1 MDSVLT
7 LIDYD
12 LAQPEVE
19 GVLTLSD
26 LLRPPKM
33 KTSTWNS
40 PVSPPPLAMAA
51 VHRKASLQ
59 DQASAPSGT
68 STPIYLSTANRIST
82 PRQQRHCSSPA
93 SGYLGSKISFS
104 GRFINRI
111 RRASCDAILLKKDEN
126 HLSQNPPLQEEVN
139 KKNTTNQSIKKES
152 MSDDQGNHIRLFPE
166 TKRVASSETSHS
178 QSHALTDSFQ
188 LEWKKLKGFEP

>member
-12 LAQPEVE
+12 LEQPEVE

-26 LLRPPKM
+26 FDLDHPKDEDIHVEQPGEPA
-33 KTSTWNS
+33 
-40 PVSPPPLAMAA
+40 PVAMAA

-68 STPIYLSTANRIST
+68 STPIYLSTATEDAPKT
-82 PRQQRHCSSPA
+82 PRQQRHCSEPSI
-93 SGYLGSKISFS
+93 GYLGSKISFL
-104 GRFINRI
+104 RAFYQKRI

-126 HLSQNPPLQEEVN
+126 HLSQNPPLQEEA
-139 KKNTTNQSIKKES
+139 KEI
-152 MSDDQGNHIRLFPE
+152 M
-166 TKRVASSETSHS
+166 
-178 QSHALTDSFQ
+178 
-188 LEWKKLKGFEP
+188 